1 MKVYMT
7 LYGLFPKRMDQYIMC
22 YYRCRGEYQVIL
34 RRPVKREMQAQNYA
48 IKTNHTCLLQLWAGV
63 SLRIKQLFTVYAD
76 RYRKINLNLRRRGIS
91 AFSIFIRLMYRLSK
105 RFQIE
110 IGEMDYDFLTSF
122 FMQYSTF
129 SALFKAGLLEYV
141 PGFRNKAFKSFLFF
155 SEKHIR
161 TTDILNEE
169 NQGNESKKGEL
180 TKYVL
185 KRKRILL
192 SG

>member
-7 LYGLFPKRMDQYIMC
+7 HYGLFPKRMDQYIMC
-22 YYRCRGEYQVIL
+22 YYRCQGDYQVIL
-34 RRPVKREMQAQNYA
+34 RRPVKREMQAQNQA
-48 IKTNHTCLLQLWAGV
+48 IKTNHSCLLQLWAGV
-63 SLRIKQLFTVYAD
+63 SLRIKQLFAVYAD
-76 RYRKINLNLRRRGIS
+76 KYRKIKLDLRRRGIS

-155 SEKHIR
+155 SEKPIR
-161 TTDILNEE
+161 ITDNIIEE
-169 NQGNESKKGEL
+169 NQVNVSKKGEQ
-180 TKYVL
+180 TEYVL
-185 KRKRILL
+185 KIKRKFL